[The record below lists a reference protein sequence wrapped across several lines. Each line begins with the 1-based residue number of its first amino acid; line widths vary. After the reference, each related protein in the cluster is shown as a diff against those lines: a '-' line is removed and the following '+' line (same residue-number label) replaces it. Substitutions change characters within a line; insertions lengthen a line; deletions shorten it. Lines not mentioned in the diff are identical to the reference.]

1 MTLKTFEEP
10 SDSTTDPNQNENS
23 SWEDLEIDLDE
34 DKDCKLFPSK
44 TYENVRNL
52 AAAGVPILV
61 SIQLATFILGEGFG
75 GIEIRRQM
83 QDLTCKLLELVAET
97 WHGGG
102 TEECIEYEE
111 VPGHKWI
118 CDEDAEDDQSE

>member
-1 MTLKTFEEP
+1 MTIKTFDEP
-10 SDSTTDPNQNENS
+10 SDDTFFDQSGEHA
-23 SWEDLEIDLDE
+23 SWEELEIDLDE
-34 DKDCKLFPSK
+34 DKECKLFPSR
-44 TYENVRNL
+44 TYDNVSNL
-52 AAAGVPILV
+52 VSGGVPILV
-61 SIQLATFILGEGFG
+61 TIQLATFILGEGFG
-75 GIEIRRQM
+75 GIEVRRQM

-118 CDEDAEDDQSE
+118 CEDAEDDQSD